1 MVRSSRGTRRAAG
14 IAIAVAAALASSAL
28 ACGESL
34 PEKGAAGN
42 ASNPDG
48 EATATGAVALPPI
61 RHVFVIVLENK
72 SYEKT
77 FGPGSP
83 APYLA
88 DTLVKRGAHLT
99 QYYGIGHS
107 SLDNY
112 IAMIS
117 GQAPTRETQADCGK
131 FVDFVQ
137 TGTAADGQVAGS
149 GCVYPRSVRTLADQL
164 AERKLTWKGYMED
177 MGNDPT
183 REPKT
188 CGHPPVGAVDPTEGA
203 QKASGSHPL
212 DQYATKHNPFMYFH
226 SIIDSPACDSNV
238 VPLPALEADLRSA
251 ATTPNFAF
259 ITPNLCNDGH
269 DSPCVDGSPGG
280 LVSAN
285 AWLRTWVPRIL
296 KSPAFR
302 ESGLL
307 IVTFDEASSSDASA
321 CCNEQSGPNVK
332 AAGVRGPG
340 GGRIGAV
347 LVSPFIRPGTV
358 SNTPY
363 NHYSLLRSIE
373 DLFGLEHLG
382 YAGQRGLVAFGADVY
397 TNATA
402 SR

>member
-14 IAIAVAAALASSAL
+14 IAIAVAAALASSAFV
-28 ACGESL
+28 CGDPS
-34 PEKGAAGN
+34 PKAG
-42 ASNPDG
+42 
-48 EATATGAVALPPI
+48 ATGGGPAARETAPLPPI
-61 RHVFVIVLENK
+61 RHVFVILLENK

-88 DTLVKRGAHLT
+88 DTLVKRGALLT
-99 QYYGIGHS
+99 QYYGIGHY
-107 SLDNY
+107 SLNNY
-112 IAMIS
+112 LAIIS
-117 GQAPTRETQADCGK
+117 GQAPTPETQADCAK

-137 TGTAADGQVAGS
+137 TGTAPDGQVVGR

-164 AERKLTWKGYMED
+164 MERKLTWKGYMED

-188 CGHPPVGAVDPTEGA
+188 CAHPPVGAVDPTEGA